1 MNLENLKEG
10 LIQFYNST
18 YKQRLN
24 KGRYRSEV
32 DGLKSKHQ
40 ELFFELKEALDD
52 ENNDNLERIAQII
65 PEYVSEQLAQYPSKR
80 KREVHQVDNNMNM
93 VCFYLP
99 IIHSIDNTLAER
111 TVEIWNEKMNRCKI
125 GLSTIEGIDGGF
137 KKGFCYITTAVCET
151 LHKGDDCPE
160 LTMLREYRDQYL
172 LSTTHGEKIVD
183 SYYNIA
189 PTIVNRINKEEQPR
203 EIYKEILTTYIQP
216 CLTLIEMGKNEECK
230 KLYSDMVITLE
241 KKYM

>member
-1 MNLENLKEG
+1 MNQEYLKEG

-18 YKQRLN
+18 YKQRLS
-24 KGRYRSEV
+24 KGRYKSEV
-32 DGLKSKHQ
+32 EHLRCQNQ
-40 ELFFELKEALDD
+40 ELFYELREALGD

-65 PEYVSEQLAQYPSKR
+65 PEYVSEYLAQYPSKR
-80 KREVHQVDNNMNM
+80 KREVHQVDHNMNM
-93 VCFYLP
+93 VCYYLP
-99 IIHSIDNTLAER
+99 IIHSIDSTLAER
-111 TVEIWNEKMNRCKI
+111 TVEIWNEKMTRSKI

-151 LHKGDDCPE
+151 LGKGDDCPE

-172 LSTTHGEKIVD
+172 LSTSEGERIVD

-189 PTIVNRINKEEQPR
+189 PTIVNRINKEEHSKK
-203 EIYKEILTTYIQP
+203 IYKEILTTYIQP
-216 CLTLIEMGKNEECK
+216 CLTLIEMEKNEECK
-230 KLYSDMVITLE
+230 RLYSDMVLTLE